1 MKKITTA
8 LLSSALLI
16 SPVAFSSQAEA
27 STLNQGEFKTD
38 IIEVETDI
46 NEVETDIIEDETD
59 INEVETDIIE
69 DETDINELVTY
80 APSEFSIMP
89 RGMEK
94 PGKNASSHDISVSAY
109 NYQVEKVGAQV
120 YTDKFIK
127 GKKSMTVTVK
137 KWDIKTDW
145 GIAKNKLTI
154 TLYDSSGK
162 KVSSD
167 SVTMA
172 QGGSDSVSFTGLSAS
187 TKYYV
192 MFSVELNKQTYSFNG
207 SIS

>member
-16 SPVAFSSQAEA
+16 SPLAFSSQAEA
-27 STLNQGEFKTD
+27 STLNQGEVETDIIEVETD

-46 NEVETDIIEDETD
+46 NEA
-59 INEVETDIIE
+59 
-69 DETDINELVTY
+69 ETDINELVTS
-80 APSEFSIMP
+80 APSEISIMP
-89 RGMEK
+89 RGMDK
-94 PGKNASSHDISVSAY
+94 PGKKASSHDISVSAY

-120 YTDKFIK
+120 YTDKFIT
-127 GKKSMTVTVK
+127 GKKSMKITVK
-137 KWDIKTDW
+137 DWKITTDW
-145 GIAKNKLTI
+145 AIAKNTLTI

-167 SVTMA
+167 SVTMVKD
-172 QGGSDSVSFTGLSAS
+172 GSDSVSFTGLNAS